1 MTCKHFVFPILHKTY
16 HGIMAHDFASA
27 MANQEHLKIL
37 AKGVDEWNK
46 WRTTHPVLAPDL
58 SDAILSRLTNIELA
72 YIQPGRPMQN
82 GRLESLNGKVRDEFL
97 NVSWFLNLV
106 DYNQA
111 RPHSSMAYRTPAAF
125 AKIAQGLCSAER
137 RKGPQPP
144 ARSSAPPS
152 PLAARSGQVD
162 VVH

>member
-1 MTCKHFVFPILHKTY
+1 MRYDYWP
-16 HGIMAHDFASA
+16 

-58 SDAILSRLTNIELA
+58 SDAILSQLTNIELS

-97 NVSWFLNLV
+97 NVSWFLNLFDARRQAADWRR
-106 DYNQA
+106 DYNEA
-111 RPHSSMAYRTPAAF
+111 RPHSSLAYRTPAAF

-144 ARSSAPPS
+144 APSSAPPS
-152 PLAARSGQVD
+152 PRRAIGAG
-162 VVH
+162 